1 MMNILWVFLI
11 LFSYVFS
18 FYAGTTEAVTAA
30 LFSGAEKA
38 VMLVIS
44 LLGMMCFWTGVLE
57 VAERAGLTQ
66 KVQLLLRPLIRFLFP
81 GLSDRY
87 GAKSAITMSI
97 VANLF
102 GLSNAATPLGIAAM
116 EKLQKENP
124 FPDTATDHMC
134 MFVVI
139 NTASITL
146 IPTTLLTMRTAAG
159 SSAPFSVLIPVW
171 ICSLLSVISGVIAAK
186 ISGRHSRI
194 W

>member
-1 MMNILWVFLI
+1 MNLLWVFMI
-11 LFSYVFS
+11 LFSYIFS
-18 FYAGTTEAVTAA
+18 FFAGTTEAVTSA

-57 VAERAGLTQ
+57 VAERTGLTE

-116 EKLQKENP
+116 QKLQKDNP
-124 FPDTATDHMC
+124 FPDTATDDMC

-139 NTASITL
+139 NSASITL
-146 IPTTLLTMRTAAG
+146 IPTTLLTLRTAAG
-159 SSAPFSVLIPVW
+159 SREPFAILIPVW
-171 ICSLLSVISGVIAAK
+171 ICSFLSVASGVLAAK
-186 ISGRHSRI
+186 MGRRRSRI
-194 W
+194 

>member
-1 MMNILWVFLI
+1 MMNLLWIFMI
-11 LFSYVFS
+11 LFSYIFS
-18 FYAGTTEAVTAA
+18 FFAGSTEAVTAA

-57 VAERAGLTQ
+57 VAEYAGLTE

-102 GLSNAATPLGIAAM
+102 GLSNAATPLGISAM
-116 EKLQKENP
+116 QKLQKDNP
-124 FPDTATDHMC
+124 FPDTATDDMC

-139 NTASITL
+139 NSASITL
-146 IPTTLLTMRTAAG
+146 IPTTLLTLRTAAG
-159 SSAPFSVLIPVW
+159 SREPFAILIPIW
-171 ICSLLSVISGVIAAK
+171 ICSFLSVASGVLAAK
-186 ISGRHSRI
+186 MSRRRSRI
-194 W
+194 